1 MNKRKAKSL
10 VRDKYPKK
18 FLIKVAH
25 KGSHIALKNL
35 TPEQLDKIAG
45 NMDNIVFVTF
55 GNENSRRV
63 K

>member
-1 MNKRKAKSL
+1 MNKRKTKSL
-10 VRDKYPKK
+10 IRDKYPKK

-25 KGSHIALKNL
+25 QGSHVALKNL

-45 NMDNIVFVTF
+45 NMDNIVLVTF
-55 GNENSRRV
+55 GNDSSRRI

>member
-1 MNKRKAKSL
+1 MNKRKTKSL

-25 KGSHIALKNL
+25 QGSHIALKNL

-45 NMDNIVFVTF
+45 SMDNIVLVTF
-55 GNENSRRV
+55 GNDSSRRV

>member
-1 MNKRKAKSL
+1 MKVRRKKEL
-10 VRDKYPKK
+10 IREKYPKK

-25 KGSHIALKNL
+25 QGSHVALKNL

-45 NMDNIVFVTF
+45 SMDNIVLVTF
-55 GNENSRRV
+55 GNDSSRRI

>member
-1 MNKRKAKSL
+1 MIKRKAKSL

-25 KGSHIALKNL
+25 QGSHIALKNL

-45 NMDNIVFVTF
+45 NMDNIVLVTF
-55 GNENSRRV
+55 GNDSSRRV

>member
-18 FLIKVAH
+18 FLVKVAH
-25 KGSHIALKNL
+25 QGSHIALKNL

-55 GNENSRRV
+55 GNDSSRRV